1 MIDIILG
8 LSVEDDNYLATADLT
23 DDGVV
28 DISDVTALIDVIL
41 GKKQ

>member
-8 LSVEDDNYLATADLT
+8 LGAQDDNYLSTADLT
-23 DDGVV
+23 GDDVV